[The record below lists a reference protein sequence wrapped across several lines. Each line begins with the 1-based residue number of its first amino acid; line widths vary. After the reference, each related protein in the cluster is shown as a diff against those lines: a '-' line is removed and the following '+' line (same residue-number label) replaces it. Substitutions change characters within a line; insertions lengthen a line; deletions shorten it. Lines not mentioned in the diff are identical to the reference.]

1 MSIPAEVLQSLTT
14 VFTNALKAAVQEVSA
29 AAAGGANAAQEG
41 GSKPA
46 AFAIG
51 EFKTSDGSSVE
62 DYFKR
67 FDWALNLSR
76 IREADHAAY
85 ARVHMGIEL
94 NNALKFLVSPR
105 QPEDLTYAAIKT
117 TLVEHFDRPKN
128 KYAESIKFRQLR
140 QEPEESIA
148 SFALRLRQTAAHCEY
163 GDFLDR
169 MLIEQ
174 LLFGLESRGMC
185 DEIIA
190 KNPETF
196 DTAYKVAHTIEAT
209 HKTSVEVT
217 TDPAGTTITTNKL
230 GYVSTG
236 VKKGSFRQGSS
247 NQDRAPTC
255 HGCGGR
261 HERKYCKFR
270 DAVCFACN
278 RKEHLSKVCRSKT
291 AQVKEELSPLSDE
304 GSDYADHTE
313 ALQKVDVISS
323 VEPLDRK
330 MLEVQIDGKAV
341 KMELDTGAPCAIVSL
356 CTLRKIKA
364 SFRLH
369 KSERQ
374 FASYT
379 RHRIHC
385 IGRLPVN
392 VTLENGLRNLH
403 TTLTL
408 CSCLAR
414 LSHLISRFDGVFGE
428 TAGKLAGP
436 PASLHLKPGA
446 SPVFSNAR
454 EIPFALR
461 DAYAREIDKK
471 ISSGLYKRVESSEW
485 ASTTHV
491 VAKKNGTIR
500 ITDYL
505 FHKMKGA
512 AVFCHLDITD
522 AYSHLTVDDDFG
534 HALTLNTP
542 THGLIRPTRAV
553 YGAANIPAIWQRRM
567 ETVLQGLS
575 NVVNFYDDILI
586 HAASFEEML
595 DVLEKT
601 LEWLRT
607 NGLRLNRS
615 KCVFGAPA
623 VEFLGHKIDAAG
635 VHKSDRHIEA
645 IRDAK
650 KPSSPEELQLFL
662 GKATYYST
670 FIPNLSTRDR
680 ILRDMLLHDNFK
692 WTASAETA
700 YAEIKSALISPQVL
714 MQYDPELPLL
724 LATDASSTG
733 LGVVLSHRLSD
744 GVERP
749 IAYASRTL
757 STTEQRYP
765 QMDKEALAIVWAVQK
780 FFMYLYAHHWTLITD
795 HKPLSQI
802 LHPEKSLPTL
812 CISRMANYAVF
823 LGNFDF
829 DVVFKRTKENVN
841 ADYCSRVVP
850 GCGVNLLREMTIG
863 RDEQFDAFDCFM
875 LHQIQ
880 QLPIHAQRIA
890 QETRRDDVLGK
901 ILRALEEGQSL
912 ERVGFKSP
920 EINYKTAAGCL
931 VYEHRVVVPRS
942 LQEAVLKDLHV
953 GHLGIV
959 KMKGLARSFIYWPGI
974 DADIERAAKECHEC
988 AKNANDPPKF
998 RDHVWEYPKA
1008 PWGRIHIDYAG
1019 PYLGVMLLIITDA
1032 YSGLQ
1037 EQPTSPQVSTN
1048 SGGEQFTT
1056 PSITRDASGVV
1067 TPPAAPRRST
1077 RARKPRIIFS
1087 SDGR

>member
-1 MSIPAEVLQSLTT
+1 M
-14 VFTNALKAAVQEVSA
+14 
-29 AAAGGANAAQEG
+29 
-41 GSKPA
+41 
-46 AFAIG
+46 
-51 EFKTSDGSSVE
+51 E

-196 DTAYKVAHTIEAT
+196 DAAYKVAHTMEAT

-278 RKEHLSKVCRSKT
+278 RKGHLSKVCRSKT

-392 VTLENGLRNLH
+392 VTLGRTSRRLNLYVVDGDFDSLFGREWIAQFAYDIDFVQLFG
-403 TTLTL
+403 TDEQVNTLT
-408 CSCLAR
+408 AAEPVITKQQQQR

-436 PASLHLKPGA
+436 PATLHLKPGA
-446 SPVFSNAR
+446 SPVFSKAR

-500 ITDYL
+500 ITGNYKPTLNARMIIDEHPIPRADYL

-601 LEWLRT
+601 LERLRT

-662 GKATYYST
+662 GKATYYSA

-680 ILRDMLLHDNFK
+680 PLRDMLLHDSFK

-733 LGVVLSHRLSD
+733 LGAVLSHRLSD

-812 CISRMANYAVF
+812 CISRMANYADF

-974 DADIERAAKECHEC
+974 DADIERAAKECHEE
-988 AKNANDPPKF
+988 P
-998 RDHVWEYPKA
+998 
-1008 PWGRIHIDYAG
+1008 
-1019 PYLGVMLLIITDA
+1019 
-1032 YSGLQ
+1032 
-1037 EQPTSPQVSTN
+1037 
-1048 SGGEQFTT
+1048 
-1056 PSITRDASGVV
+1056 
-1067 TPPAAPRRST
+1067 
-1077 RARKPRIIFS
+1077 
-1087 SDGR
+1087 